1 MTVLECRKMTNM
13 SQSKFANYIGVPIST
28 LQHWEQGYRT
38 PPKYVV
44 DLIHRV
50 IKLELKSE

>member
-13 SQSKFANYIGVPIST
+13 SQSKFANYIGVPVST

-38 PPKYVV
+38 PPKYVI